1 MRTFTKRTV
10 VVLAA
15 VIFTINAGAHG
26 HEVQDGQN
34 HRLMDLVGASD
45 ERYMMMVQ
53 IAKNPEL
60 RSEMIQRIMQSMS
73 RDADTDI
80 GLVINDP
87 EVKARM
93 QEHVSMMQITLDSN
107 GMDSEEMKAV
117 TNNPQIMSMMKMH
130 LIFAQ
135 MTTGGAP

>member
-1 MRTFTKRTV
+1 VRTFTKRTV
-10 VVLAA
+10 VLLAA

-26 HEVQDGQN
+26 HEVKNGQN

-80 GLVINDP
+80 GLVMNDP

-117 TNNPQIMSMMKMH
+117 TNNPQMMSMMKMH

>member
-1 MRTFTKRTV
+1 MRTFTKRAV
-10 VVLAA
+10 VLLAA
-15 VIFTINAGAHG
+15 VIFTINAGANG
-26 HEVQDGQN
+26 YEVKDGKN
-34 HRLMDLVGASD
+34 YRLMDLVGASD

-93 QEHVSMMQITLDSN
+93 QEHVSMMQIMLDSDD
-107 GMDSEEMKAV
+107 MDSEEMKAV
-117 TNNPQIMSMMKMH
+117 TNNPQMMSMMKMH
-130 LIFAQ
+130 LILAH